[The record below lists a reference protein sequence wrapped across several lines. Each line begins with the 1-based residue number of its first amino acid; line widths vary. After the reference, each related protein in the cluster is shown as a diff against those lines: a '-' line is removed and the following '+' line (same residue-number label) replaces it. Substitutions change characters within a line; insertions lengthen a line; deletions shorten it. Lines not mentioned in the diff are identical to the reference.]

1 MTGNE
6 KATSLL
12 AEKVI
17 NKVDDNSFWKG
28 RSKELTTREEIKEY
42 YLLNYVSLHVERS
55 LAILRDRFIEIM
67 TDQKAFE
74 SVKCI
79 ELMLK
84 IIATRSE
91 KLKERVNNRWLKH
104 KDASVKEKFDQMVE
118 EIVRYENSETV
129 ESYNLGREPDTK
141 VYRLTFIEE

>member
-28 RSKELTTREEIKEY
+28 RSKELTTREENKEY

-91 KLKERVNNRWLKH
+91 KLKERVNNRRLKY
-104 KDASVKEKFDQMVE
+104 KDSSVKE
-118 EIVRYENSETV
+118 
-129 ESYNLGREPDTK
+129 
-141 VYRLTFIEE
+141 